1 MSEQSLLPPL
11 VDSCPKRHFG
21 AEPASPFQ
29 TMPSTLRPQL
39 PQEQLDE
46 LQARKD
52 AVAALKTE
60 VKDTQKDIADLMDEQ
75 KMKEDELAECKE
87 KIAEIETKIK

>member
-1 MSEQSLLPPL
+1 MRKVLLVIAIL
-11 VDSCPKRHFG
+11 ALIVGCTRY
-21 AEPASPFQ
+21 AS
-29 TMPSTLRPQL
+29 
-39 PQEQLDE
+39 QEQLDE
-46 LQARKD
+46 LQARED

-87 KIAEIETKIK
+87 KITEIEIKIK

>member
-1 MSEQSLLPPL
+1 VIAILALI
-11 VDSCPKRHFG
+11 VGCTRY
-21 AEPASPFQ
+21 AS
-29 TMPSTLRPQL
+29 
-39 PQEQLDE
+39 QEQLDE

-87 KIAEIETKIK
+87 KIAEIEIKIK

>member
-1 MSEQSLLPPL
+1 MRKVLLVIAIL
-11 VDSCPKRHFG
+11 VLIVGCTRY
-21 AEPASPFQ
+21 AS
-29 TMPSTLRPQL
+29 
-39 PQEQLDE
+39 QEKLDE

-87 KIAEIETKIK
+87 KIAEIEIKIK

>member
-1 MSEQSLLPPL
+1 MRKVLLVIAIL
-11 VDSCPKRHFG
+11 VLIVGCTRY
-21 AEPASPFQ
+21 AS
-29 TMPSTLRPQL
+29 
-39 PQEQLDE
+39 QEQLDE

-87 KIAEIETKIK
+87 KIAEIEIKIK

>member
-1 MSEQSLLPPL
+1 MRKVLLVIAIL
-11 VDSCPKRHFG
+11 ALIVGCTRY
-21 AEPASPFQ
+21 AS
-29 TMPSTLRPQL
+29 
-39 PQEQLDE
+39 QEQLDE

-87 KIAEIETKIK
+87 KIAEIEIKIK

>member
-1 MSEQSLLPPL
+1 MRKVLLVVAIL
-11 VDSCPKRHFG
+11 ALIVGCTRY
-21 AEPASPFQ
+21 AS
-29 TMPSTLRPQL
+29 
-39 PQEQLDE
+39 QEQLDE

-75 KMKEDELAECKE
+75 KMKEDELAKCKE
-87 KIAEIETKIK
+87 KIAEIEIKIK

>member
-1 MSEQSLLPPL
+1 MRKVLLVIAIL
-11 VDSCPKRHFG
+11 VLIVGCTRY
-21 AEPASPFQ
+21 AS
-29 TMPSTLRPQL
+29 
-39 PQEQLDE
+39 QEQLDE
-46 LQARKD
+46 LQVRKD

-87 KIAEIETKIK
+87 KIAEIEIKIK

>member
-1 MSEQSLLPPL
+1 MRKVLLVIAIL
-11 VDSCPKRHFG
+11 ALIVGCTRY
-21 AEPASPFQ
+21 AS
-29 TMPSTLRPQL
+29 
-39 PQEQLDE
+39 QEQLDE
-46 LQARKD
+46 LQARED

-87 KIAEIETKIK
+87 KIAEIEIKIK

>member
-1 MSEQSLLPPL
+1 MRKVLLVIAIL
-11 VDSCPKRHFG
+11 ALIVGCTRY
-21 AEPASPFQ
+21 AS
-29 TMPSTLRPQL
+29 
-39 PQEQLDE
+39 QEQLDE
-46 LQARKD
+46 LQVRKD

-87 KIAEIETKIK
+87 KIAEIEIKIR

>member
-1 MSEQSLLPPL
+1 MRKVLLVIAIL
-11 VDSCPKRHFG
+11 ALIVGCTRY
-21 AEPASPFQ
+21 AS
-29 TMPSTLRPQL
+29 
-39 PQEQLDE
+39 QEQLDE
-46 LQARKD
+46 LQVRKD

-87 KIAEIETKIK
+87 KIAEIEIKIK